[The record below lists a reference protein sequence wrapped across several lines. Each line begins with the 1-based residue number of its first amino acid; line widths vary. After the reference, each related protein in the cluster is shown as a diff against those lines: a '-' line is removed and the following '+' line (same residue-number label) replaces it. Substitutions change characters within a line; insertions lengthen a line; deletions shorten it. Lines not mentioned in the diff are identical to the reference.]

1 MTKARNEII
10 LNLLQKKAEKEFE
23 KALEAEKVGGDGVL
37 IFSIIVGNI
46 PQEIKLKFKFIH
58 PYNSVDVFLTIDKAP
73 YRYYLSPVYIIDGC
87 GWVPLS
93 EYVGVKVKPLHIP
106 DSLIKYIERELKG
119 DIISGLKEEIASCKK
134 LREECRKTAEAQARR
149 PQYEFMHF

>member
-1 MTKARNEII
+1 MIRNKII
-10 LNLLQKKAEKEFE
+10 LDLLVQKAKKELE
-23 KALEAEKVGGDGVL
+23 KALDAEKVDKDLGFTL
-37 IFSIIVGNI
+37 SLGNF
-46 PQEIKLKFKFIH
+46 PQKIELEFKLSNYSWEKYIE
-58 PYNSVDVFLTIDKAP
+58 VFLTIDRAYYKS
-73 YRYYLSPVYIIDGC
+73 YLSTPVD

-106 DSLIKYIERELKG
+106 DSLIKYIEKELEG
-119 DIISGLKEEIASCKK
+119 DIISGLKEEIARCRK